1 MSSTI
6 EFTMTPIYTQ
16 TLFTQRFI
24 KVESLTHLRSLSR
37 GTYLYEDNA
46 PLTKPFNV
54 VVTKPIQN
62 LYREMER
69 IGFVNGLRTLPPH
82 IINIGEYHPIHGKR
96 VC

>member
-24 KVESLTHLRSLSR
+24 KIESLTHLRSLSR
-37 GTYLYEDNA
+37 DTYLYEDNA

-54 VVTKPIQN
+54 VVTKPIQE

-69 IGFVNGLRTLPPH
+69 IRTLPPH